1 VAQVIVF
8 DRFYPSK
15 TVCFPTQFPA
25 QESEIIVS
33 NVSKNR
39 VSVWPLVL
47 TFVCLVA
54 LHGNFAFAQNQFRP
68 SGSSAYN
75 NGQGSQLK
83 PGISK
88 PPVNTTTPSFGR
100 SQQSPFSS
108 SSTPPAKTAQ
118 ASSSQ
123 LGTTSRADGEFEF
136 CTVEFLD
143 EIDVPALETG
153 QLNEMMVREGDTVK
167 AGVPF
172 AKIDDTLLKLQLMQ
186 ALVRKQNAYRIA
198 NDRTSIEA
206 ADAQIQLN
214 RHTYD
219 TTKRLE
225 RKGARSAD
233 ERMRARYEYDVAVLQ
248 REAATSRQLEAQG
261 EAELESARETEVKE
275 RISRHDV
282 IARFD
287 GVVIDRYKQ
296 AGEWVT
302 AGEPVARIARM
313 DKLYVTVLISN
324 NEYNTDEVRGKDV
337 VVTVKLARNEKMEF
351 RGKIVF
357 IGAKDLAGSGN
368 EFKVKAEITNKQRN
382 GQWVL
387 RKETRV
393 SMRINMN

>member
-1 VAQVIVF
+1 M
-8 DRFYPSK
+8 
-15 TVCFPTQFPA
+15 
-25 QESEIIVS
+25 S

-47 TFVCLVA
+47 TVGCLFT
-54 LHGNFAFAQNQFRP
+54 LQGNIAFAQNQFRP
-68 SGSSAYN
+68 GGSSAYN
-75 NGQGSQLK
+75 NGQATQQR

-88 PPVNTTTPSFGR
+88 PPASTTTPSFGR

-108 SSTPPAKTAQ
+108 SSKPAAKTAQ
-118 ASSSQ
+118 ISGSQ
-123 LGTTSRADGEFEF
+123 LGTTSGSDVGEFAF

-153 QLNEMMVREGDTVK
+153 QLNEMNIREGDTVQ

-172 AKIDDTLLKLQLMQ
+172 AKIDDTLPKLQLMQ

-233 ERMRARYEYDVAVLQ
+233 ERMRARYEYDVSLLQ

-275 RISRHDV
+275 RISRHAV
-282 IARFD
+282 TARFD

-302 AGEPVARIARM
+302 AGEPVAKIARM
-313 DKLYVTVLISN
+313 DKLYVTGLISN
-324 NEYNTDEVRGKDV
+324 NQYNPDEIKGKNV
-337 VVTVKLARNEKMEF
+337 VVTVKLARNEEMEF
-351 RGKIVF
+351 LGKIVI
-357 IGAKDLAGSGN
+357 IGSKDLAGSGN

-393 SMRINMN
+393 SMRINVN